1 MRQTVLLA
9 ALVFGLA
16 CGCSKKT
23 DTTTAT
29 PDVTSEKTPP
39 APEATTTGV
48 EEPPNTP
55 VPVPVPSDT
64 AAKPADAK
72 PDAGA
77 PDLNQLTMQ
86 LRGWMMNN
94 RSGPPASWE
103 EWIAKSHAQVPP
115 PPPGKKYVI
124 TRRAWVV
131 LENK

>member
-9 ALVFGLA
+9 ALVFGLS

-23 DTTTAT
+23 DTTTTT
-29 PDVTSEKTPP
+29 PDVTSEQPQPP
-39 APEATTTGV
+39 APGATTAV
-48 EEPPNTP
+48 EEPPNAP

-64 AAKPADAK
+64 TTKPSDAK
-72 PDAGA
+72 ADTGA

-94 RSGPPASWE
+94 RTGPPASWE
-103 EWIAKSHAQVPP
+103 EYISKSHAQVSPP
-115 PPPGKKYVI
+115 PLGKKYVI
-124 TRRAWVV
+124 TKRAWVV